1 MCIKCVGDYGNIR
14 AGYLTLAAS
23 ACAWALGIDI
33 KLIKQGLE
41 KTQAEK
47 GRLNII
53 RKSNLTLIDDSY
65 NASPS
70 SSKYA
75 LEVLNSFTGKKIAV
89 YCHLR

>member
-1 MCIKCVGDYGNIR
+1 MICSNF
-14 AGYLTLAAS
+14 ATL
-23 ACAWALGIDI
+23 I

-53 RKSNLTLIDDSY
+53 QKSNLTLIDDSY
-65 NASPS
+65 NANPS

-75 LEVLNSFTGKKIAV
+75 LKVV
-89 YCHLR
+89 